1 MQKPVLFID
10 LLNLYCRCFSSVPL
24 TDDNGLHVGGVYG
37 TLNALQSYI
46 KNFTPSEVY
55 VCWEGAQSGER
66 RRKKLKEY
74 KEGRKFVGMRRGF
87 ETSDKDEKEAFT
99 RQLDILKRCLENL
112 PIKEVSVKYLE
123 ADDVIAY
130 MAKKVVKDVPKIII
144 STDKDYFQLV
154 DEDISIFRPV
164 KTKENPKGEMVD
176 LEWMHKKENIHPY
189 NYALL
194 KAIVGDKSDNVAG
207 VNGVGEKTARKQ
219 IHLLWSDHEE
229 FGIDDLFEWLHG
241 RSEKKYQKYIDNEE
255 LIRNNYKVVQLLDI
269 EISMQ
274 SITTLE
280 NSFEKEGIKFNPYK
294 FRLKLLDENILPS
307 NIDNWVSSFM
317 SVQTEPITI

>member
-1 MQKPVLFID
+1 MEKPVLFID

-37 TLNALQSYI
+37 TLNALQSYV
-46 KNFTPSEVY
+46 KTFTPSEVY
-55 VCWEGAQSGER
+55 ICWEGSQSAER

-87 ETSDKDEKEAFT
+87 TTSDTDEKEAFT
-99 RQLDILKRCLENL
+99 RQLNLLKQCLDSL

-130 MAKKVVKDVPKIII
+130 MAKKVVKDIPKIII

-164 KTKENPKGEMVD
+164 KTKENPKGEMID

-194 KAIVGDKSDNVAG
+194 KAIVGDKSDNIAG
-207 VNGVGEKTARKQ
+207 VKGVGEKTARKE
-219 IHLLWSDHEE
+219 IHLLWGDNKEY
-229 FGIDDLFEWLHG
+229 GIDDLFEWLHG
-241 RSEKKYQKYIDNEE
+241 RREKKYQKYIDNEG
-255 LIRNNYKVVQLLDI
+255 LIRNNYKVVQLLELEVSLASI
-269 EISMQ
+269 ESLQNTFIKD
-274 SITTLE
+274 TP
-280 NSFEKEGIKFNPYK
+280 KFNSMK
-294 FRLKLLDENILPS
+294 FRIKLLDENISPS
-307 NIDNWVSSFM
+307 NLDNWMASF
-317 SVQTEPITI
+317 SILRR

>member
-99 RQLDILKRCLENL
+99 RQLDILKITRLMFL
-112 PIKEVSVKYLE
+112 
-123 ADDVIAY
+123 
-130 MAKKVVKDVPKIII
+130 
-144 STDKDYFQLV
+144 
-154 DEDISIFRPV
+154 
-164 KTKENPKGEMVD
+164 D
-176 LEWMHKKENIHPY
+176 L
-189 NYALL
+189 
-194 KAIVGDKSDNVAG
+194 G
-207 VNGVGEKTARKQ
+207 
-219 IHLLWSDHEE
+219 
-229 FGIDDLFEWLHG
+229 
-241 RSEKKYQKYIDNEE
+241 
-255 LIRNNYKVVQLLDI
+255 
-269 EISMQ
+269 
-274 SITTLE
+274 
-280 NSFEKEGIKFNPYK
+280 
-294 FRLKLLDENILPS
+294 
-307 NIDNWVSSFM
+307 
-317 SVQTEPITI
+317 

>member
-1 MQKPVLFID
+1 MEKPVLFID

-46 KNFTPSEVY
+46 KSFTPSEVY
-55 VCWEGAQSGER
+55 ICWEGSQSAER

-87 ETSDKDEKEAFT
+87 TTSDRDEKEAFT
-99 RQLDILKRCLENL
+99 RQLNLLKQCLEDL

-130 MAKKVVKDVPKIII
+130 LAKKIIKDIPKVII

-154 DEDISIFRPV
+154 DETISIFRPV
-164 KTKENPKGEMVD
+164 KTKENPKGELID

-194 KAIVGDKSDNVAG
+194 KAIIGDKSDNIAG
-207 VNGVGEKTARKQ
+207 VRGVGEKTARKE
-219 IHLLWSDHEE
+219 INLLWSDNEE
-229 FGIDDLFEWLHG
+229 FGIDDLFEWIHG
-241 RSEKKYQKYIDNEE
+241 RSEKKYQKYIDNED
-255 LIRNNYKVVQLLDI
+255 LIRDNYKIVQLLEL
-269 EISMQ
+269 EISLA
-274 SITTLE
+274 SIESLRNTFIQETPKF
-280 NSFEKEGIKFNPYK
+280 NSFQL
-294 FRLKLLDENILPS
+294 RVKLLDENISPT
-307 NIDNWVSSFM
+307 NVDNWMASF
-317 SVQTEPITI
+317 SILRR

>member
-1 MQKPVLFID
+1 MEKPVLFID

-37 TLNALQSYI
+37 TLNALQSYV
-46 KNFTPSEVY
+46 KTFTPSEVY
-55 VCWEGAQSGER
+55 ICWEGSQSAER

-87 ETSDKDEKEAFT
+87 TTSDTDEKEAFT
-99 RQLDILKRCLENL
+99 RQLNLLKQCLDSL

-130 MAKKVVKDVPKIII
+130 MAKKVVKDIPKIII

-164 KTKENPKGEMVD
+164 KTKENPKGEMID
-176 LEWMHKKENIHPY
+176 LEWMIEKENIFPP

-194 KAIVGDKSDNVAG
+194 KAIVGDKSDNIAG
-207 VNGVGEKTARKQ
+207 LKGVGEKTAKRE
-219 IHLLWSDHEE
+219 IILLADEIDYDVDELME
-229 FGIDDLFEWLHG
+229 FVKTNKN
-241 RSEKKYQKYIDNEE
+241 KKYQKYIDNED
-255 LIRNNYKVVQLLDI
+255 LIRNNYKVVQLLELEVSLASI
-269 EISMQ
+269 ESLQNTFIKD
-274 SITTLE
+274 TP
-280 NSFEKEGIKFNPYK
+280 KFNSMK
-294 FRLKLLDENILPS
+294 FRIKLLDENISPS
-307 NIDNWVSSFM
+307 NLDNWMASF
-317 SVQTEPITI
+317 SILRR

>member
-1 MQKPVLFID
+1 MEKPVLFID

-37 TLNALQSYI
+37 TLNALQSYV
-46 KNFTPSEVY
+46 KSFTPSEVY
-55 VCWEGAQSGER
+55 ICWEGSQSAER

-87 ETSDKDEKEAFT
+87 TTSDRDEKAAFT
-99 RQLDILKRCLENL
+99 RQLNLLKQCLEDL

-130 MAKKVVKDVPKIII
+130 MAKKVIKEVPKVII

-154 DEDISIFRPV
+154 DETISIFRPV
-164 KTKENPKGEMVD
+164 KTKENPKGELID

-194 KAIVGDKSDNVAG
+194 KAIVGDKSDNIAG
-207 VNGVGEKTARKQ
+207 VRGVGEKTARKE
-219 IHLLWSDHEE
+219 INLLWSDHEE

-241 RSEKKYQKYIDNEE
+241 RSEKKYQKYIDNED
-255 LIRNNYKVVQLLDI
+255 LIRDNYKIVQLLEL
-269 EISMQ
+269 EISLS
-274 SITTLE
+274 SIELLQNTFIQDTP
-280 NSFEKEGIKFNPYK
+280 KFNSMK
-294 FRLKLLDENILPS
+294 FRINLLDEQISPTNV
-307 NIDNWVSSFM
+307 DNWMASF
-317 SVQTEPITI
+317 SILRR